1 MTAPTP
7 APALAQ
13 SAPSAQPVRP
23 AECGDLDIL
32 VAALRSRIDSVDRSV
47 LDLIA
52 ERRILSRRIQDAR
65 VAAGGVRIEL
75 SREREVLDGYG
86 RALGADGTALAT
98 AVLRSC
104 RGRL

>member
-1 MTAPTP
+1 MTAAVA
-7 APALAQ
+7 APALALATSQ
-13 SAPSAQPVRP
+13 PAQPAP
-23 AECGDLDIL
+23 GDDLDTL
-32 VAALRSRIDSVDRSV
+32 VAALRSRIDAVDRSV

-52 ERRILSRRIQDAR
+52 ERRVLSRRIQDAR

-75 SREREVLDGYG
+75 SREREVLDVYG

-98 AVLRSC
+98 AVLRNC